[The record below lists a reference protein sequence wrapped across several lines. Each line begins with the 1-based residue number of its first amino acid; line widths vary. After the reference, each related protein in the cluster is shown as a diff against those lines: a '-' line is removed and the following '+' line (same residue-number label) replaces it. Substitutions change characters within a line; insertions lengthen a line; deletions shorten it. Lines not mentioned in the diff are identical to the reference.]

1 MEDDVEPALILEK
14 VAKASASKFNFKER
28 SDPVENITPVV
39 SISLKFI
46 LLLIQILF
54 IMFDEVCL
62 INVFFFII

>member
-39 SISLKFI
+39 SISLKLI
-46 LLLIQILF
+46 LLFIQIL

-62 INVFFFII
+62 INIFFFII

>member
-39 SISLKFI
+39 SKYNFVQS
-46 LLLIQILF
+46 
-54 IMFDEVCL
+54 
-62 INVFFFII
+62 

>member
-39 SISLKFI
+39 STLLKFI
-46 LLLIQILF
+46 LFIQILL
-54 IMFDEVCL
+54 CL
-62 INVFFFII
+62 IKFVL